1 MSNAPGQP
9 RDVFITGGT
18 GYLGRDL
25 VPILALRGH
34 RVRALVRSG
43 SEWRVPPGCTMV
55 KGDPLIGELFRDALR
70 PGDTFIQLVGTPK
83 PAPWK
88 GRQFREV
95 DLASARESVMMAT
108 EVGVAHFIYVSVA
121 QPAPVMRSY
130 IAVRREVEQMIRAS
144 GLPATILRPWYVVGP
159 YHRWPLLFTPVYRL
173 LERLP
178 ATRETAR
185 RLALVTLPQ
194 MHAALVAAV
203 ESPATDLRIVEVA
216 EIRATPL
223 PAELAP
229 LPQR

>member
-1 MSNAPGQP
+1 MGDVQRQP
-9 RDVFITGGT
+9 REVFITGAT

-34 RVRALVRSG
+34 RVRALVRPG
-43 SEWRVPPGCTMV
+43 SEWKVPPGCTMV
-55 KGDPLIGELFRDALR
+55 KADPLIGELFRDAIH

-88 GRQFREV
+88 GRQFLEV
-95 DLASARESVMMAT
+95 DLASARESVMMAA

-121 QPAPVMRSY
+121 QPAPVMKSY
-130 IAVRREVEQMIRAS
+130 IAVRQEVERMIRAS

-159 YHRWPLLFTPVYRL
+159 FHRWPLLFSPVYRL

-178 ATRETAR
+178 ETRETAR

-203 ESPATDLRIVEVA
+203 EDPATELRIVDVA
-216 EIRATPL
+216 AIRATPL
-223 PAELAP
+223 PPELLSSPA
-229 LPQR
+229 R